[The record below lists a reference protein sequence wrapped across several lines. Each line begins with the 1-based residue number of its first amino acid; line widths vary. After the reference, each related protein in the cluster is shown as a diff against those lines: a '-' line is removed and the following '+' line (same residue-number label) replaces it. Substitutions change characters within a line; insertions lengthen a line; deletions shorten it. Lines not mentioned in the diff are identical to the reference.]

1 LKDLIKRINELA
13 KKSKTLGLNEE
24 EKIEQ
29 NALRQ
34 EYLNRFRAN
43 FKDTLMNVKVVDVM
57 GNDVTPE
64 KLLKEQNKKK
74 N

>member
-34 EYLNRFRAN
+34 EYLNRFREN

>member
-1 LKDLIKRINELA
+1 MKDLIKRINELA

>member
-1 LKDLIKRINELA
+1 MIKRINELA

-34 EYLNRFRAN
+34 EYLNRFREN

>member
-13 KKSKTLGLNEE
+13 KKSKTLGLSEE

>member
-1 LKDLIKRINELA
+1 MKDLIKRINELA
-13 KKSKTLGLNEE
+13 KKSKTLGLSEE

-34 EYLNRFRAN
+34 EYLNRFREN

>member
-1 LKDLIKRINELA
+1 MKDLIKRINELA
-13 KKSKTLGLNEE
+13 KKSKTLGLNEK

-34 EYLNRFRAN
+34 EYLNRFREN